1 MVYQVQ
7 KSAWRDIDCRNNQK
21 GETNMKIFKTDDP
34 NRKKINVKEII
45 EKIGKRNLAIAGAVI
60 VIGLVVYLN
69 WFLFN
74 GADAVGDVPSADAG
88 AQAPEKNEND
98 DFFAVSLIN
107 RNRARDE
114 AMEVLQT
121 VVDAGASNEA
131 SEAAIADIARIASEI
146 EKEANIEE
154 LIKSKGFS
162 DCVAVISGDSINIV
176 VKCNSE
182 SLLPNEI
189 AQIKEIAY
197 TGADILP
204 ENVVIIEK

>member
-1 MVYQVQ
+1 
-7 KSAWRDIDCRNNQK
+7 
-21 GETNMKIFKTDDP
+21 MKIFKTDDP
-34 NRKKINVKEII
+34 NRKKLNVKEII
-45 EKIGKRNLAIAGAVI
+45 EKIGKRNLAIAGAVV

-69 WFLFN
+69 WFLFSAPN
-74 GADAVGDVPSADAG
+74 ISTDAPSANAG
-88 AQAPEKNEND
+88 AQNQENKND

-131 SEAAIADIARIASEI
+131 SEAAIADIARIAAEI

-154 LIKSKGFS
+154 LVKSKGFT

-182 SLLPNEI
+182 ALLPNEI

-197 TGADILP
+197 KGADILP